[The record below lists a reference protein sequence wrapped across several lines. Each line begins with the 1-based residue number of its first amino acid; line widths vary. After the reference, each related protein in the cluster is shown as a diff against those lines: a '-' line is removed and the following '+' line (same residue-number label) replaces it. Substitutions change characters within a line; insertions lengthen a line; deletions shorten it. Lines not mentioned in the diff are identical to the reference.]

1 MATRL
6 AHAVIL
12 LFVAANLAVLV
23 VFEQRYGGAP
33 IGLWRGFVFYG
44 GPAVLA
50 LVGLA
55 SFRAPKTARHSL
67 AVCILAALAA
77 LYGSEIYL
85 GSPRSKGIN
94 ATAEYA
100 ALAGITVDPRT
111 MAEAVDDL
119 RNEGKAAMPAFY
131 PRTLI
136 RLPAASDG
144 STLYPLSNHANRLIV
159 HCNEEGPWRFYT
171 TDEQGFNNPPGLWDG
186 APIDLALIGDS
197 FAWGVCVPRVDSI
210 ADRLRERAP
219 RTVTL
224 GMSADG
230 PLAELATLREYLPA
244 LRPRTV
250 LWLFYEN
257 DLTDLEAERTNP
269 LLMAYLD
276 PKFSQNLYG
285 RRPEIEAFLDS
296 YMADRLAQIAA
307 EDARQSEDKAE
318 PRSLKGILTFARL
331 RLMLAGIMGRTSF
344 DWPLY
349 RSVLENARNTVAGWD
364 GELVFVYLATPNQL
378 LGVPDLTNYR
388 QAIKKKLFSIA
399 GDLGIAV
406 IDTEPGLTAID
417 DPHRLAHF
425 PGGHFSSEGYAVVAR
440 EILAALETAG
450 RLPPR

>member
-6 AHAVIL
+6 ANAVIL

-33 IGLWRGFVFYG
+33 IGFWRGFVFYG

-55 SFRAPKTARHSL
+55 SFWAPRSARYSL
-67 AVCILAALAA
+67 VACILAALAA
-77 LYGSEIYL
+77 LYGAEIYL

-100 ALAGITVDPRT
+100 ARAGITFDPRT
-111 MAEAVDDL
+111 MAEAVADL
-119 RNEGKAAMPAFY
+119 RKEGKAAMPAFY

-136 RLPAASDG
+136 RLPAAADG

-159 HCNEEGPWRFYT
+159 HCNEEGPWRLYT

-186 APIDLALIGDS
+186 TPIDLALIGDS
-197 FAWGVCVPRVDSI
+197 FAWGVCVPRADSI
-210 ADRLRERAP
+210 ADRLREHAP

-230 PLAELATLREYLPA
+230 PFAELATLREYLPV
-244 LRPRTV
+244 LRPRIV
-250 LWLFYEN
+250 LWIFYEN

-276 PKFSQNLYG
+276 PAFRQNLYE
-285 RRPEIEAFLDS
+285 RRPEIEAYLDT
-296 YMADRLAQIAA
+296 YMAERLANIAA
-307 EDARQSEDKAE
+307 EPPRAE
-318 PRSLKGILTFARL
+318 PGATEERSLIGILTFARL

-349 RSVLENARNTVAGWD
+349 RRILEMARDTVDGWG
-364 GELVFVYLATPNQL
+364 GEIVFVYLPTPNQL

-388 QAIKKKLFSIA
+388 QAIKGELFGIA
-399 GDLGIAV
+399 GDLGIPV
-406 IDTEPGLTAID
+406 IDTEPALEAVEN
-417 DPHRLAHF
+417 PQRLAHF
-425 PGGHFSSEGYAVVAR
+425 AGGHFSSEGYAVVAK
-440 EILAALETAG
+440 EILAGLKAAG
-450 RLPPR
+450 RLPPP